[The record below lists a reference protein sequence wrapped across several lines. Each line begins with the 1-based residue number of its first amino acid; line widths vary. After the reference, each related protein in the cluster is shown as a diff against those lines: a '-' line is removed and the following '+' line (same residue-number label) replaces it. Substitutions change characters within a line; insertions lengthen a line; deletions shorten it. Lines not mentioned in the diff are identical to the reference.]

1 MNRAERL
8 LLEAYKKNLINTLD
22 FIDYARRINGF
33 YSLGIVKKLERLLGI
48 K

>member
-8 LLEAYKKNLINTLD
+8 LLKAYKKNLINTID
-22 FIDYARRINGF
+22 FIEYARRLDGF
-33 YSLGIVKKLERLLGI
+33 YSLGIVKKLERLL